1 MGDTPISN
9 IPEPGPKPQVSTWDA
24 IRSAFVS
31 QDAISDEFAD
41 MMNEIEAQRKRDFG
55 RDFDD

>member
-31 QDAISDEFAD
+31 EDAISDEFAD
-41 MMNEIEAQRKRDFG
+41 MIE
-55 RDFDD
+55 